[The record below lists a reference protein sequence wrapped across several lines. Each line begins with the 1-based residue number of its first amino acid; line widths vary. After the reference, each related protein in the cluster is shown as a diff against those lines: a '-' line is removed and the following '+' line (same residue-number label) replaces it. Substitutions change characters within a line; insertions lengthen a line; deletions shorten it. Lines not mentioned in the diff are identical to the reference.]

1 MYTIGSE
8 HSWSSFVRRP
18 VRSEYLLKHGMTTSR
33 SRRLRRNGKVVV
45 GGGDQQPRRECWCH
59 RVMQRCCLTPHCVM
73 REASRRSR
81 CKLLTGYWFSVQTS
95 LLGYAARMLIA
106 WTTPQWGPKHIPYW
120 PPCARCGFGK
130 GKRDQARSWSSRLA
144 VARKPSH
151 LEHDG

>member
-81 CKLLTGYWFSVQTS
+81 CKLLTGYCFSVQTS
-95 LLGYAARMLIA
+95 LLGYAARVFIA
-106 WTTPQWGPKHIPYW
+106 YFEWLDSASMGAEIQSKVA
-120 PPCARCGFGK
+120 PCG
-130 GKRDQARSWSSRLA
+130 DLRSA
-144 VARKPSH
+144 IA
-151 LEHDG
+151 GI

>member
-95 LLGYAARMLIA
+95 LLGYAARVFIA
-106 WTTPQWGPKHIPYW
+106 YFEWLDSASMGAEIQSKVA
-120 PPCARCGFGK
+120 PCG
-130 GKRDQARSWSSRLA
+130 DLRSA
-144 VARKPSH
+144 IA
-151 LEHDG
+151 GI

>member
-8 HSWSSFVRRP
+8 YSWSSFVRRP

-95 LLGYAARMLIA
+95 LLGYAARVFIA
-106 WTTPQWGPKHIPYW
+106 YFEWLDSASMGAEIQSKVA
-120 PPCARCGFGK
+120 PCG
-130 GKRDQARSWSSRLA
+130 DLRSA
-144 VARKPSH
+144 IA
-151 LEHDG
+151 GI

>member
-81 CKLLTGYWFSVQTS
+81 CKLLTGYRVSVQTS
-95 LLGYAARMLIA
+95 LLGYAARISIA
-106 WTTPQWGPKHIPYW
+106 YFEWLDSASMGAKMQSKVAPMRRLEK
-120 PPCARCGFGK
+120 RNCGNLM
-130 GKRDQARSWSSRLA
+130 RDHAFDQLLHVRR
-144 VARKPSH
+144 
-151 LEHDG
+151 

>member
-8 HSWSSFVRRP
+8 YSWSSFVRRP

-33 SRRLRRNGKVVV
+33 SRQLRRNGKVVV

-95 LLGYAARMLIA
+95 LLGYAARVFIA
-106 WTTPQWGPKHIPYW
+106 YFEWLDSASMGAEIQSKVA
-120 PPCARCGFGK
+120 PCG
-130 GKRDQARSWSSRLA
+130 DLRSA
-144 VARKPSH
+144 IA
-151 LEHDG
+151 GI